1 MENTNSRRYLVKAK
15 FLILLLA
22 FGTFLIPRVDFV
34 YAATTTQIASGL
46 SAAVGVALDESD
58 SYLYFVE
65 YSAGTLKRIKLSPEC
80 EMTTTPPCP
89 VETIATGF
97 SHPEAVQLDLDHGF
111 AYVTT
116 RDDPGTTGALW
127 KVDVSTGSKSL
138 VTFNLGAP
146 QQLVLDVP
154 NNQAYVVGYDDGR
167 LRCID
172 LTTGAKTP
180 LFIGLG
186 HPVGLAVTDDGNYA
200 YVTEQDAPARISK
213 IDLVLGVK
221 VGEVVTDG
229 VSGVSLVSP
238 FFLAWIDSSR
248 NSLYVVER
256 DPVNR
261 VARVDLTTSEKYDAV
276 TGLPWRPSGIAL
288 SSLGTPVYVTTDNQI
303 VKVDMVEF
311 DLTEPV
317 FLGIG
322 HVPSTEIVDGYATTD
337 PLYFYKVQHS
347 PFGGTLNIFGN
358 LSHFKALGAT
368 HYEVLVSKDG
378 GPYVPLGLSWNAYK
392 WNPAPAIAK
401 YELVPVAPE
410 PATTRYVIPDEY
422 PLNAGWWYPP
432 FLFMRWP
439 SGENG
444 LYTFEVKIYD
454 AGSSDIT
461 WKLPAAKNS
470 LTVRIDNTPPD
481 AKILSICQKG
491 TAGSITGPCYPD
503 KEIKPCDIVTPGNNE
518 YYFRITAYDANH
530 HLRYYTLRALWG
542 NNRSE
547 TICHDSYNNHV
558 DEEGPY
564 WWSGEINFSVP
575 RTPADAPT
583 IWGAKCNCAH
593 TFYLR
598 AGKRTINGYNY
609 ILRRHYHKSV
619 TINNTGVTCGM
630 DPCGFPC
637 P

>member
-58 SYLYFVE
+58 SCLYFVE

-80 EMTTTPPCP
+80 EMATTPPCP
-89 VETIATGF
+89 IETIATGF

-221 VGEVVTDG
+221 VGEVITDG

-238 FFLAWIDSSR
+238 FFLAWTDSSR

-256 DPVNR
+256 DPVN
-261 VARVDLTTSEKYDAV
+261 S
-276 TGLPWRPSGIAL
+276 
-288 SSLGTPVYVTTDNQI
+288 
-303 VKVDMVEF
+303 
-311 DLTEPV
+311 
-317 FLGIG
+317 
-322 HVPSTEIVDGYATTD
+322 
-337 PLYFYKVQHS
+337 
-347 PFGGTLNIFGN
+347 
-358 LSHFKALGAT
+358 
-368 HYEVLVSKDG
+368 
-378 GPYVPLGLSWNAYK
+378 
-392 WNPAPAIAK
+392 
-401 YELVPVAPE
+401 
-410 PATTRYVIPDEY
+410 
-422 PLNAGWWYPP
+422 
-432 FLFMRWP
+432 
-439 SGENG
+439 
-444 LYTFEVKIYD
+444 
-454 AGSSDIT
+454 
-461 WKLPAAKNS
+461 
-470 LTVRIDNTPPD
+470 
-481 AKILSICQKG
+481 
-491 TAGSITGPCYPD
+491 
-503 KEIKPCDIVTPGNNE
+503 
-518 YYFRITAYDANH
+518 
-530 HLRYYTLRALWG
+530 
-542 NNRSE
+542 
-547 TICHDSYNNHV
+547 
-558 DEEGPY
+558 
-564 WWSGEINFSVP
+564 
-575 RTPADAPT
+575 
-583 IWGAKCNCAH
+583 
-593 TFYLR
+593 
-598 AGKRTINGYNY
+598 
-609 ILRRHYHKSV
+609 
-619 TINNTGVTCGM
+619 
-630 DPCGFPC
+630 
-637 P
+637 